1 MATKAVPAQPAR
13 RLEGY
18 IYNTWYLAGWR
29 SDLDTKLSSVRIL
42 DESIVVFRTEG
53 GQWVALEDL
62 CPHKL
67 APLSLG
73 DRIGDCL
80 RCRYHGLKFAGDG
93 RCVEIPGQS
102 VVSAAV
108 RVRTYPIVE
117 KHGGIWIWMG
127 ASERS
132 DESEVPDIIGEGDS
146 GWRLHSASI
155 DVNGSAQLLWD
166 NLLDL
171 SHIPFVHFNTLVAGD
186 QAAAAAVLAGEVNK
200 DSIVHDRGITVERW
214 HSHQRR
220 PAQVG
225 DDRPLDEHIVTDFF
239 APGVLAIRFQ
249 TYDAGICDKYPSGEI
264 PDEKRL
270 LSSFACQ
277 VVTPVTE
284 TTCKIFYNVGS
295 WDKSPPDP
303 TLGVAN
309 DKAIVEDKQ
318 IIEAQQG
325 AMRANP
331 GRKPMMLSMDQN
343 VVRFKAIMRR
353 LTAQEADFAAV
364 AD

>member
-1 MATKAVPAQPAR
+1 
-13 RLEGY
+13 
-18 IYNTWYLAGWR
+18 
-29 SDLDTKLSSVRIL
+29 
-42 DESIVVFRTEG
+42 
-53 GQWVALEDL
+53 
-62 CPHKL
+62 
-67 APLSLG
+67 
-73 DRIGDCL
+73 
-80 RCRYHGLKFAGDG
+80 
-93 RCVEIPGQS
+93 
-102 VVSAAV
+102 
-108 RVRTYPIVE
+108 
-117 KHGGIWIWMG
+117 MG
-127 ASERS
+127 ASKRS
-132 DESEVPDIIGEGDS
+132 DESEVPDIIGEGVP

-155 DVNGSAQLLWD
+155 NVDGSAQLLWD

-171 SHIPFVHFNTLVAGD
+171 SHIPFVHFNSLVAGD
-186 QAAAAAVLAGEVNK
+186 QAAAAAVLTGEVNK
-200 DSIVHDRGITVERW
+200 HSTVYDRGIKVERW
-214 HSHQRR
+214 HSYQRR

-225 DDRPLDEHIVTDFF
+225 DDRPLDEHIITDFF

-249 TYDAGICDKYPSGEI
+249 TYDAGIRDEYSSGEI
-264 PDEKRL
+264 PGEKRL

-295 WDKSPPDP
+295 WDRSPPDP
-303 TLGVAN
+303 ALGVAN

-343 VVRFKAIMRR
+343 VVRFKAIMKR
-353 LTAQEADFAAV
+353 LMAQEADFAAA